1 MSRLS
6 RHQDYKVRVIKVM
19 LMGTQM
25 DKVSSGAEYIQ
36 LETVACTERNE
47 GLSKVTLYISRG
59 GDGLQ
64 WC

>member
-1 MSRLS
+1 
-6 RHQDYKVRVIKVM
+6 
-19 LMGTQM
+19 MGTQI

-47 GLSKVTLYISRG
+47 GLSKVTLYISQGR
-59 GDGLQ
+59 DGLQ